1 MENTAW
7 YEKLVNQKQ
16 PPDERRMKYKAA
28 VSMSGGDTA
37 FAMRARDWRW
47 SKLVRW
53 ANLATTPTHPETA
66 RKILQNAGHLP
77 A

>member
-1 MENTAW
+1 MANTSW
-7 YEKLVNQKQ
+7 YGKLVNQRQ
-16 PPDERRMKYKAA
+16 SPDERRMKYKAA
-28 VSMSGGDTA
+28 VSMSRGDVA

-53 ANLATTPTHPETA
+53 ANLTTKPTHPATA
-66 RKILQNAGHLP
+66 RKILRKAGHLP